1 MILYFTGT
9 GNSEY
14 LALALRDALADDC
27 VDAREGMRRGEAGR
41 FDSESPYVFV
51 FPTYAWRMPHV
62 FEDYLRTCMF
72 GGCRKAYFVMVCGA
86 DTGNAGACCARA
98 RKRRSPRRR
107 RSAPGSRL
115 TRCASPPSTKRR
127 AA

>member
-27 VDAREGMRRGEAGR
+27 VDARVGMRRGEAGR

-62 FEDYLRTCMF
+62 FEDYLR
-72 GGCRKAYFVMVCGA
+72 
-86 DTGNAGACCARA
+86 
-98 RKRRSPRRR
+98 RSEF
-107 RSAPGSRL
+107 SG
-115 TRCASPPSTKRR
+115 
-127 AA
+127 